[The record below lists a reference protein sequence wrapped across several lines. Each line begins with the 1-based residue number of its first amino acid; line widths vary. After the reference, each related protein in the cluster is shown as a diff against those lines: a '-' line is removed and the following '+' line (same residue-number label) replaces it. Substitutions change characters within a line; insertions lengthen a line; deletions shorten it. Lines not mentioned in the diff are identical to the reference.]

1 MLTEAWEVGASSFFD
16 IGEVEKKG
24 KNARTTGKLVVA
36 HSHVVVSTV
45 VLALLVSKHLHRRS
59 QYMLASLDRVKI
71 QKYEAEKPG
80 SFRSCLQECA
90 LCFRYDWSAVLPR
103 RRHALTIRLTKKIK
117 LA

>member
-45 VLALLVSKHLHRRS
+45 VLALLVSKHLQSAHR
-59 QYMLASLDRVKI
+59 
-71 QKYEAEKPG
+71 
-80 SFRSCLQECA
+80 
-90 LCFRYDWSAVLPR
+90 
-103 RRHALTIRLTKKIK
+103 IK
-117 LA
+117 LNKCGRLRRL